1 MFRTKPSMTIIA
13 LIASIGAVFGLIAHA
28 QTVGDYPKQPIK
40 IVVPYSA
47 GGGADMIARLIGQRL
62 GERLK
67 QSVVVEN
74 KGGASNTI
82 GINAVA
88 KSPADGYT
96 LGLVTPV
103 FVMTPSL
110 LKNHPYD
117 TLKDLTPV
125 SMLGFTPLLLVVHP
139 SLPANNVKEFVDYA
153 KDKKGVLNFGSL
165 GPATTQ
171 GLAAT
176 MFNGMAGIEATQ
188 VPYKGSAPATTD
200 LLSGNLQY
208 MFNAMPSMIQQ
219 VKAGKLRALG
229 ISSTKRSPLMPDV
242 PPIADTVA
250 GYDVTTWYGLVAPA
264 GTPKAILDLLN
275 REIGL
280 IVGSAEAQER
290 LKAEGLEATPM
301 SVDAFGAHLKQESA
315 KWAKVIKDAGVKPE

>member
-1 MFRTKPSMTIIA
+1 
-13 LIASIGAVFGLIAHA
+13 
-28 QTVGDYPKQPIK
+28 
-40 IVVPYSA
+40 
-47 GGGADMIARLIGQRL
+47 MIARLIGQRL
-62 GERLK
+62 GDKLK
-67 QSVVVEN
+67 QSVIVEN
-74 KGGASNTI
+74 KGGGSNTI

-88 KSPADGYT
+88 KAPPDGYT
-96 LGLVTPV
+96 LGLATPV

-139 SLPANNVKEFVDYA
+139 SVPANNVKEFVDYA
-153 KDKKGVLNFGSL
+153 KDKKGMLNFGSL
-165 GPATTQ
+165 GAATTQ

-176 MFNGMAGIEATQ
+176 MFNGMAGIDATQ

-219 VKAGKLRALG
+219 VKGGKLRALG
-229 ISSTKRSPLMPDV
+229 ISSAKRSPLMPEV
-242 PPIADTVA
+242 PPIGDTVP
-250 GYDVTTWYGLVAPA
+250 GYDVTTWYGMVAPT
-264 GTPKAILDLLN
+264 GTPKAIVELLN
-275 REIGL
+275 REIAAIMTNPDTL
-280 IVGSAEAQER
+280 ER

-301 SVDAFGAHLKQESA
+301 SVDAFGAHLKKESA
-315 KWAKVIKDAGVKPE
+315 KWAKVIKDAGVQPE

>member
-1 MFRTKPSMTIIA
+1 MLCKKPLAA
-13 LIASIGAVFGLIAHA
+13 LIATIGAVFGVSAHA
-28 QTVGDYPKQPIK
+28 QSAGDYPKQPIK
-40 IVVPYSA
+40 LIVPYSA

-62 GERLK
+62 GDKLK
-67 QSVVVEN
+67 QSVIVEN
-74 KGGASNTI
+74 KGGGSNTI

-88 KSPADGYT
+88 KAPADGYT

-117 TLKDLTPV
+117 TLKDLAPV

-139 SLPANNVKEFVDYA
+139 SVPANTAKEFIDYA
-153 KDKKGVLNFGSL
+153 KSKKGALNFGSL
-165 GPATTQ
+165 GAATTQ

-176 MFNGMAGIEATQ
+176 MFNGMVGIEATQ

-219 VKAGKLRALG
+219 VKGGKLRALA
-229 ISSTKRSPLMPDV
+229 ISSVKRSPLMPDV
-242 PPIADTVA
+242 PPLGDSVP

-264 GTPKAILDLLN
+264 GTPKAIVEMLN
-275 REIGL
+275 REIAI
-280 IVGSAEAQER
+280 IVNNPETQER
-290 LKAEGLEATPM
+290 LKSEGLESNPM
-301 SVDAFGAHLKQESA
+301 SVEAFGTHLKMESA
-315 KWAKVIKDAGVKPE
+315 KWAKVIKDAGVQPE